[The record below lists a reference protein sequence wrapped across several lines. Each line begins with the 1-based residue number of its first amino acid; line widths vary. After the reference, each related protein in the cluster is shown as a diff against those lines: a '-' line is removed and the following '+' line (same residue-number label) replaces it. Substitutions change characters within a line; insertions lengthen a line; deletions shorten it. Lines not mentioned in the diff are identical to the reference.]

1 MKTLYNLE
9 LHESL
14 STPFGIVIMRVPG
27 GWLYDCWDT
36 EVDKF
41 KEGTFVPYNDEFKY
55 LDIERNKKVRVYDE

>member
-14 STPFGIVIMRVPG
+14 STPFGILIMRVPG

-41 KEGTFVPYNDEFKY
+41 KEGTFVPYNDEYNTK
-55 LDIERNKKVRVYDE
+55 